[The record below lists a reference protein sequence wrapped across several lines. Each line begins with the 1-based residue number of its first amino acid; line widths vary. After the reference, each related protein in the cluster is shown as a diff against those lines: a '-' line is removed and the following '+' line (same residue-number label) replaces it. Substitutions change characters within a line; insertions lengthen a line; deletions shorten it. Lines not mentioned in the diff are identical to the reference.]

1 VALDLTRWT
10 SRSVLLDTNAIIYFL
25 AKFDRY
31 AAVLQPLFQGAA
43 SGQFALVASV
53 VTEAEVRVRPEAT
66 GDQAALA
73 AIDEFFQR
81 FPGLTVMPVDRA
93 VARRAAQIRAEQR
106 LRLPDALIVATAQ
119 LAACVAIVGNDLAW
133 RGKTEPCEFTALDPL
148 L

>member
-1 VALDLTRWT
+1 MALDLTRWT

-93 VARRAAQIRAEQR
+93 VARRAVQIRAEPR
-106 LRLPDALIVATAQ
+106 WRLPDALIVATAQ